1 MSIDDV
7 KLHAQKYSKSYTRGP
22 WQTNFEEMAKKT
34 VIRKL
39 LKYAPLKVEVLRAI
53 STDGTIK
60 EELNED
66 MTEINPSINIFD
78 TEEVPEYE
86 ADGTISDEPVSGNE
100 SMF

>member
-1 MSIDDV
+1 
-7 KLHAQKYSKSYTRGP
+7 
-22 WQTNFEEMAKKT
+22 MAKKT

-66 MTEINPSINIFD
+66 MTEINPSINILIQRKYQNTKRMVRYQMNLFQ
-78 TEEVPEYE
+78 
-86 ADGTISDEPVSGNE
+86 GNE